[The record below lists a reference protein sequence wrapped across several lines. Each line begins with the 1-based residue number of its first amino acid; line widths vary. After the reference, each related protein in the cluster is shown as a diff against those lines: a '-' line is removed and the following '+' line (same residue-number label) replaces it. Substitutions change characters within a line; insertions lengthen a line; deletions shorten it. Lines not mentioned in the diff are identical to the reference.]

1 MIALALSPTAKAA
14 SERSLIRA
22 HGSLFYGYNV
32 WVVLALLNS
41 GCSGFLVGAAFKHI
55 DNVAVIVADVLAT
68 LLTAAL
74 SAAFFGARL
83 TAALAVLEPCS
94 TGVGGDFFALRYD
107 SRARRVEA
115 INGSGRAPAALT
127 AARARRDL
135 GLPADYDGPF
145 PDAAKFHENATLVSL
160 CAPRPEQRKLA
171 ARALRALNQPLHPG
185 VVRAVEAE
193 RGRAAV
199 VDGAGMVID

>member
-83 TAALAVLEPCS
+83 TAALA
-94 TGVGGDFFALRYD
+94 GG
-107 SRARRVEA
+107 
-115 INGSGRAPAALT
+115 AALIFCGLYLYYV
-127 AARARRDL
+127 RAE
-135 GLPADYDGPF
+135 AD
-145 PDAAKFHENATLVSL
+145 DAA
-160 CAPRPEQRKLA
+160 A
-171 ARALRALNQPLHPG
+171 A
-185 VVRAVEAE
+185 
-193 RGRAAV
+193 AAAAA
-199 VDGAGMVID
+199 DAAASAASART